1 MVLKDI
7 FLAVLVML
15 IWGTNFVAIK
25 LSLVSFPP
33 FLQLAL
39 RFVFACFPLIFFTKK
54 PNCSI
59 SLIFKFSFLVWICQ
73 LSGIA
78 FGLYL
83 GMPAVLCSLLMQ
95 SQTIF
100 TVMLSVIFFYY
111 RPKKLEIIGIALA
124 FVGLSIIAFHGR
136 GQFSWVTF
144 FLVLFAAFTVAIGNL
159 LFKNQTQKI
168 DMFSLIIW
176 SCLIPPIPMFATSF
190 ILDGWETICLA
201 CVTFKWPSFLAI
213 LYSSIFATILATT
226 SYTYLLKK
234 YEPATIV
241 PFTMLTPIF
250 GTLSSIVILQERLTK
265 ECLIAAIFIIVGLFI
280 NQFARKTA
288 KQELLIS
295 EKEISLKQAA

>member
-1 MVLKDI
+1 
-7 FLAVLVML
+7 
-15 IWGTNFVAIK
+15 
-25 LSLVSFPP
+25 
-33 FLQLAL
+33 
-39 RFVFACFPLIFFTKK
+39 
-54 PNCSI
+54 
-59 SLIFKFSFLVWICQ
+59 
-73 LSGIA
+73 
-78 FGLYL
+78 
-83 GMPAVLCSLLMQ
+83 
-95 SQTIF
+95 
-100 TVMLSVIFFYY
+100 MLSVIFFYY